1 MNLLLDTHIVIWFIT
16 NDGKLSKKI
25 KDLIE
30 DSNNKCFVSI
40 ASYWEFS
47 IKYAL
52 GRLNLDSTIE
62 EIFNIIEKSGFDILP
77 ITLNHI
83 IQLSKLAHFHNDPFD
98 RLMISQ
104 SIIEKLYMVSND
116 NYFPAYK
123 VQLINQ

>member
-16 NDGKLSKKI
+16 NDDKLSKKV

-30 DSNNKCFVSI
+30 DSKNKCFVSI
-40 ASYWEFS
+40 ASYWELS

-52 GRLNLDSTIE
+52 GRLNLNSTIE

-83 IQLSKLAHFHNDPFD
+83 IQLSKLQHFHNDPFD

-104 SIIEKLYMVSND
+104 SITENLSLVSND

-123 VQLINQ
+123 IQLINQ

>member
-16 NDGKLSKKI
+16 NDDKLSKKI
-25 KDLIE
+25 KDHIE
-30 DSNNKCFVSI
+30 DSKNKCFVSI
-40 ASYWEFS
+40 ASYWELS
-47 IKYAL
+47 IKYSL
-52 GRLNLDSTIE
+52 GRLNLNSTIE

-83 IQLSKLAHFHNDPFD
+83 VQLSKLEHFHNDPFD

-104 SIIEKLYMVSND
+104 SIIEKLYLVSND

-123 VQLINQ
+123 VQLIN